1 MADKPSRALVVY
13 GDGFAPL
20 VRPSHAHIHSL
31 ASLAS
36 CGFLSVRSPPPSA
49 TEEDRSIHELAL
61 LLDAH
66 DSEATISERFMGLK
80 ACMFT
85 ASPGVAS
92 FARKLGFSVSRIDDL
107 INCDATE
114 ELLRLLGF
122 EGGEVLEK
130 SEFDMVFLHVGS
142 GEKKINIGWIDA
154 LVGGVIGVAQPQSR
168 VASRLHLSLILSYG
182 DIPEEKENVSAGLV
196 SRGRGNSDL
205 CLLRPR
211 QSYTMRGG
219 KLLDDIR
226 HHHPMLIAQWQ
237 DAVTR
242 RDTAKQ
248 FLFREF
254 EEHGGNLAMLAYRF
268 LHEVAFKLWKAPK
281 YGA

>member
-1 MADKPSRALVVY
+1 
-13 GDGFAPL
+13 
-20 VRPSHAHIHSL
+20 
-31 ASLAS
+31 
-36 CGFLSVRSPPPSA
+36 
-49 TEEDRSIHELAL
+49 
-61 LLDAH
+61 
-66 DSEATISERFMGLK
+66 MGLK

-92 FARKLGFSVSRIDDL
+92 FAGKLGFSVSRIDDL

-122 EGGEVLEK
+122 EGGEVLGK

-142 GEKKINIGWIDA
+142 GEKKISIGWIDA
-154 LVGGVIGVAQPQSR
+154 LVGGVIGVAQPRSR

-248 FLFREF
+248 FSFREF
-254 EEHGGNLAMLAYRF
+254 EEHGGNLAMLADRF